1 MDSLNSRLKAVFSCL
16 PIGTVERSIQLPT
29 ETARYQFTSEKLSVQ
44 PSPRIGKKWQLSND
58 EAAESAESILS
69 AMLDADKRGPSLDAT
84 IQSIVHA
91 AGGWS
96 AYLAEKILAA
106 LEAVLKAGK
115 QLSAAMQEAYD
126 KAYDAFKKT
135 EGFAADHP
143 MATEV
148 LCIVIALGIL
158 VVLAPYVVELL
169 GFCAGF
175 GELGPIEGKSYFL
188 QHGVM
193 MKVH

>member
-1 MDSLNSRLKAVFSCL
+1 M
-16 PIGTVERSIQLPT
+16 
-29 ETARYQFTSEKLSVQ
+29 
-44 PSPRIGKKWQLSND
+44 
-58 EAAESAESILS
+58 S
-69 AMLDADKRGPSLDAT
+69 AMLDADKIGPSLDAS

-96 AYLAEKILAA
+96 EYLAKKILAA

-126 KAYDAFKKT
+126 KAYDAFQKT

-148 LCIVIALGIL
+148 LCTVIALGIL

-169 GFCAGF
+169 GYCAGF
-175 GELGPIEGKSYFL
+175 GELGPIEGKSRLL
-188 QHGVM
+188 QYVLVR
-193 MKVH
+193 KVD

>member
-1 MDSLNSRLKAVFSCL
+1 MDSLSSLLTAVFPCL
-16 PIGTVERSIQLPT
+16 PIGTVERGIQLPT
-29 ETARYQFTSEKLSVQ
+29 EKAKYQFTSEKLSVQ
-44 PSPRIGKKWQLSND
+44 PSPRGGKKWKLSND
-58 EAAESAESILS
+58 EAAESIVS
-69 AMLDADKRGPSLDAT
+69 AMLDADKIGPSLDAS

-96 AYLAEKILAA
+96 EYLAKKILAA

-126 KAYDAFKKT
+126 KAYDAFQKT

-148 LCIVIALGIL
+148 LCTVIALGIL

-175 GELGPIEGKSYFL
+175 GELGPVEGKSRFL
-188 QHGVM
+188 QYVLM
-193 MKVH
+193 RKVD

>member
-1 MDSLNSRLKAVFSCL
+1 MDSLSSLLKAVFPCL

-44 PSPRIGKKWQLSND
+44 PSPRSGKKWQLSND
-58 EAAESAESILS
+58 EAAESIVS
-69 AMLDADKRGPSLDAT
+69 AMLDADKRGPSLDAS

-96 AYLAEKILAA
+96 EYLAKKILAA

-148 LCIVIALGIL
+148 LCTVIALGIL
-158 VVLAPYVVELL
+158 VVLAPYVLELL

-188 QHGVM
+188 QYGVI

>member
-1 MDSLNSRLKAVFSCL
+1 MDSLSSLLKAVFPCL
-16 PIGTVERSIQLPT
+16 PVGTAERRIQLPT
-29 ETARYQFTSEKLSVQ
+29 ETAKYPFTSEKLSKQ
-44 PSPRIGKKWQLSND
+44 PSPRGGKKWQLSND
-58 EAAESAESILS
+58 EAAESIVS
-69 AMLDADKRGPSLDAT
+69 AMLDADKIGPSLDAS

-96 AYLAEKILAA
+96 EYLAKKILAA

-126 KAYDAFKKT
+126 KAYDAFQKT

-148 LCIVIALGIL
+148 LCTVIALGIL

-169 GFCAGF
+169 GYCAGF
-175 GELGPIEGKSYFL
+175 GELGPIEGKSRLL
-188 QHGVM
+188 QYVLVR
-193 MKVH
+193 KVD